1 MNCESHL
8 HKLKTKFF
16 LIGILLFS
24 ICVHA
29 QLPDT
34 DIFLCSIKKE
44 NGKYIFSKP
53 ENITNR
59 KGYDNQPCFTPDGK
73 RILYVSVIDTNQSDV
88 YYYDLNLKVSKQ
100 FTDTKESEYSPAYTK
115 DNKYISVVRVDAD
128 SGQRF
133 YKLPLDNPKNARL
146 INNTDSIGY
155 ACWLDEIN
163 LAMFIL
169 GPANT
174 LQILNTQTSQRKLIA
189 SDIGRCMKLSPDGS
203 KMYFVL
209 KSNPAE
215 WFIYSMNCKDFIL
228 TRIIATPPHCE
239 DFAIMPDGS
248 LLMGREG
255 QLFISENNSNWSMI
269 ANFSNEMQDFYRIAL
284 NADGTRMAVVAFSG
298 KRP

>member
-1 MNCESHL
+1 MNFKYYKRVL
-8 HKLKTKFF
+8 LLFF
-16 LIGILLFS
+16 LAELFPFS
-24 ICVHA
+24 VCVNA

-73 RILYVSVIDTNQSDV
+73 RILYVSVIDTSQSDV
-88 YYYDLNLKVSKQ
+88 YYYDLNAKVSVQ
-100 FTDTKESEYSPAYTK
+100 FTETKESEYSPAYTR
-115 DNKYISVVRVDAD
+115 DNKFISVVRVDAD

-133 YKLPLDNPKNARL
+133 YKLPLNNPKRTEL
-146 INNTDSIGY
+146 IKNTDSIGY
-155 ACWLDEIN
+155 ACWLGETY

-169 GPANT
+169 GHANT
-174 LQILNTQTSQRKLIA
+174 LQVLNTKTSQRKLIT
-189 SDIGRCMKLSPDGS
+189 SDIGRCMKISPDS
-203 KMYFVL
+203 SRMYFVL

-215 WFIYSMNCKDFIL
+215 WFIYSMSCTDFTL
-228 TRIIATPPHCE
+228 TRIRATPPHCE
-239 DFAIMPDGS
+239 DFALMPDGS
-248 LLMGREG
+248 IIMGHEG
-255 QLFISENNSNWSMI
+255 QLFISENNSDWTMI

-284 NADGTRMAVVAFSG
+284 SADGTKMALVAFSG